1 MASPRRSTWR
11 IAWAVRRLRSPCGSG
26 SPAGMPSCSRG
37 TTTSAWPSTWPPAC
51 ATPPDR
57 SRCSS
62 RPTSWRTC
70 PRASSPRPTAR
81 CTCGASPT
89 TSRWWS
95 CRARR
100 GRPAATTR
108 ASCGPAP
115 PSWRERAGSVRA
127 GLSVAGLR
135 AHPDH
140 AAQVVDAGGSE
151 VRLVVDWAALQ
162 PGEGR
167 WSPEATEALVSAVN
181 AARDQGLAPWLTLLE
196 GAIPPWFD
204 DEGGFADAKEAGRW
218 WPRYVEGVAERVGDA
233 CAGWFPMVDP
243 AGVAEHAFAGASERT
258 AALGRRG
265 LVTGWR
271 DAWRILHGGPPV
283 ATTLRIDTT
292 WPALWLQD
300 LRDGVVVTEILSD
313 VTLTDLAG
321 ACDLLGGVVRVGKG
335 VAAEAVA
342 ERFVRLADEGPG
354 RPVVALVEVAGDP
367 DAHEETADAVAD
379 GLRLAMDDGV
389 AIEHVFA
396 TPPEPAAVLAR
407 RLVEP

>member
-1 MASPRRSTWR
+1 
-11 IAWAVRRLRSPCGSG
+11 VR
-26 SPAGMPSCSRG
+26 
-37 TTTSAWPSTWPPAC
+37 T
-51 ATPPDR
+51 
-57 SRCSS
+57 
-62 RPTSWRTC
+62 
-70 PRASSPRPTAR
+70 
-81 CTCGASPT
+81 
-89 TSRWWS
+89 
-95 CRARR
+95 
-100 GRPAATTR
+100 
-108 ASCGPAP
+108 
-115 PSWRERAGSVRA
+115 

-140 AAQVVDAGGSE
+140 AAQVVGAGGTE

-167 WSPEATEALVSAVN
+167 WSAEATEALISAVN
-181 AARDQGLAPWLTLLE
+181 AARDEGLAPWLTLLE

-243 AGVAEHAFAGASERT
+243 AGVGERAFAGASERT

-283 ATTLRIDTT
+283 AAALRIDTT

-321 ACDLLGGVVRVGKG
+321 ACDLLGGVVQVGKG

-342 ERFVRLADEGPG
+342 ERFVRLADEGPD

-367 DAHEETADAVAD
+367 DAHEETAEAVAD
-379 GLRLAMDDGV
+379 GLGLAVDDGV
-389 AIEHVFA
+389 ALEYVFA

-407 RLVEP
+407 RLVER